1 MINFRPPGVEERF
14 LIFLFR
20 SQLGSVFFLW
30 VCKSDIPQEGVDMM
44 KKQTRRL
51 ACYISVK
58 NTDPSRFGCK
68 IWGRRPSVPNPHLF
82 HQHWHFCCLN
92 NHDRIEIYFL

>member
-1 MINFRPPGVEERF
+1 MEERF

-30 VCKSDIPQEGVDMM
+30 VCKYDIPQEDDAELGKGVDMM

-51 ACYISVK
+51 AELYIGK
-58 NTDPSRFGCK
+58 ITDPSRFGCK
-68 IWGRRPSVPNPHLF
+68 IWGRRPSVPQSPSLPSTLAPLLP
-82 HQHWHFCCLN
+82 Q
-92 NHDRIEIYFL
+92 NHDRIEIYFV